1 MKKSL
6 SVVAGLTAAAGI
18 LLTGGGAKAQDGADD
33 DVLDVI
39 TVTARKREESILEAP
54 VSITAFGRQQ
64 IEALGLQTIE
74 DIQLFTPGFVFESF
88 ATTPGRFDQS
98 PRFRG
103 IDIDTGNPLRQTAS
117 VFVDGVFVVNGAS
130 GIGLNDVERVELIKG
145 PQSAVF
151 GRNTFGGAVN
161 YITRTPGDDTRFDV
175 MVSAA
180 EMDDYEVSVGAEGAL
195 SETLAA
201 RVSAHY
207 HDDGGH
213 YDNAGEPGTK
223 LGDEETFS
231 VTGTLF
237 FEPTERL
244 NAKFR
249 LNYYEND
256 DGAPATVVA
265 GLPLHNCGPFWDPDP
280 GTPGSQGD
288 TAICGDA
295 PIVLPAGINTVQVQ
309 ELYDVLD
316 SRQPL
321 NSTRTS
327 VGFSRESLTAS
338 LILNFDINDNVTLAA
353 ISGYNDEETTI
364 LNDFDRTTDNQFMA
378 VNDRQFEAFSQEV
391 KLRGTAQSDRLFW
404 SLGVNYFDQRFTNGG
419 AFLTPAFGFSDNDE
433 DIDEENIE
441 TLGVFGSIRYQLTD
455 AFAVT
460 AEGRYQ
466 TDDVETAA
474 DINFTPAGEVRTA
487 EFTNFL
493 PRIILEYQLTP
504 TTLIYYSYSE
514 GNQPG
519 TFNNELFGLSEAE
532 FQLVLAEEPL
542 ASLTLD
548 EEELINNEIGLKH
561 GFANGRGYVT
571 SAVYFMERRNQ
582 AFRRSVITPDSTI
595 SFFTNAGKSDIQGFE
610 VEANYQ
616 FTDMFGM
623 QGSVGYT
630 DAEYVR
636 FNSGVHLEY
645 FGEISAAGKQA
656 PRFPEWSGSVSAML
670 DGDINSNTAWF
681 GRVDLAYVGERFAD
695 EANLTTAPAGTIVNL
710 RGGIERNN
718 IRYELFV
725 RNLTDE
731 DAPDAINRT
740 RDTSSATPLFD
751 FSTFGYGIGLR
762 DRRQIGFRLS
772 AEF

>member
-6 SVVAGLTAAAGI
+6 PALAGLVAAAGVMMV
-18 LLTGGGAKAQDGADD
+18 GDRAHAQDGADD

-54 VSITAFGRQQ
+54 VSITAFGRQEIQ
-64 IEALGLQTIE
+64 ALGLETIE

-103 IDIDTGNPLRQTAS
+103 VDIDTGSPLRQTAS

-130 GIGLNDVERVELIKG
+130 GISLNDVERVELIKG

-161 YITRTPGDDTRFDV
+161 YITRTPGTDTRFDV

-180 EMDDYEVSVGAEGAL
+180 EREDYEVALGVEGAL
-195 SETLAA
+195 SDAIAA
-201 RVSAHY
+201 RFSAEY
-207 HDDGGH
+207 HEDGGH
-213 YDNAGEPGTK
+213 YDNAGEPGAK
-223 LGDEETFS
+223 LGDEETWS

-237 FEPTERL
+237 IEPSERFD
-244 NAKFR
+244 AKFR
-249 LNYYEND
+249 LNYFEND
-256 DGAPATVVA
+256 DGAPASVVA

-280 GTPGSQGD
+280 DTPGSQGD

-295 PIVLPAGINTVQVQ
+295 PIVLPAGANTVQPQ
-309 ELYDVLD
+309 ALYDVLD
-316 SRQPL
+316 TRQPL
-321 NSTRTS
+321 NSARTS
-327 VGFSRESLTAS
+327 MGFSRESLTAS
-338 LILNFDINDNVTLAA
+338 LIMNFDITGDVTLSA
-353 ISGYNDEETTI
+353 ITGYNDEETT
-364 LNDFDRTTDNQFMA
+364 LLQDFDRTTDDAFVS
-378 VNDRQFEAFSQEV
+378 VNDRQFESFSQEIR
-391 KLRGTAQSDRLFW
+391 LSGSAQSDRLFW

-419 AFLTPAFGFSDNDE
+419 AFLIPAFGFSDNDE

-441 TLGVFGSIRYQLTD
+441 TLGIFGSIRYQLTD

-504 TTLIYYSYSE
+504 STLVYYSYSE

-519 TFNNELFGLSEAE
+519 TFNNDLFGLSDAE
-532 FQLVLAEEPL
+532 FAQVLAAEPL

-548 EEELINNEIGLKH
+548 EEELINNEIGIKH
-561 GFANGRGYVT
+561 GFADGRGYVT
-571 SAVYFMERRNQ
+571 SAVYFMDRKNQ
-582 AFRRSVITPDSTI
+582 AFRRTVILPDSTI
-595 SFFTNAGKSDIQGFE
+595 TVFTNAGKSEIRGFE
-610 VEANYQ
+610 VMADYQ
-616 FTDMFGM
+616 FTDLFALKGT
-623 QGSVGYT
+623 VGYT

-656 PRFPEWSGSVSAML
+656 ARFPEWSGSLSAVF
-670 DGDINSNTAWF
+670 DGDINSNTSWF
-681 GRVDLAYVGERFAD
+681 GRADLAYVGERFAD

-718 IRYELFV
+718 VRYELFV
-725 RNLTDE
+725 KNLTDE
-731 DAPDAINRT
+731 DTPDGFNRT

-751 FSTFGYGIGLR
+751 FGTLGYGIGLR